1 MLSPPHP
8 SGLTMRLRVPAAVV
22 VPWAFAQYS
31 PTLVRDGAMSRSRP
45 SCSLMLRWW
54 KCPEMRMFASASAGM
69 ALPMVCSFHQSH
81 SVGTAPFLGLGVWPW
96 VNAIV
101 WPDTR
106 IDTVISDAASLKP
119 TLSIDSVAAMISATC
134 SKTET
139 SSLSFT
145 VV

>member
-8 SGLTMRLRVPAAVV
+8 SSLTMRLRVPAAVV

-31 PTLVRDGAMSRSRP
+31 PTLVRDGAMSSSRP

-54 KCPEMRMFASASAGM
+54 KCPEMRMFASARDGM
-69 ALPMVCSFHQSH
+69 ALPIACLVHQSH
-81 SVGTAPFLGLGVWPW
+81 SVGTAPFLGLGVCPW
-96 VNAIV
+96 VNAMV

-106 IDTVISDAASLKP
+106 IASAISDAASLKP

-139 SSLSFT
+139 SSLSLI